1 MVEVFYRID
10 VPEKQRDEK
19 TEYYTLTSMPVPPSS
34 VIIRQGHGWWDYVSN
49 CSRCDE
55 TVLATVDS
63 EAEANRI
70 YGEQRANIL
79 ALGFVYVPSGLWTIP
94 APASA
99 RGLVE
104 A

>member
-1 MVEVFYRID
+1 MVEVFYGTN
-10 VPEKQRDEK
+10 VPEQQQNAK
-19 TEYYTLTSMPVPPSS
+19 TEYYTLTHMFVPSS
-34 VIIRQGHGWWDYVSN
+34 FIVRQGHGWWDHVSN

-70 YGEQRANIL
+70 YGEQRAKIL
-79 ALGFVYVPSGLWTIP
+79 ALGFAHVRSGLWTIP

-99 RGLVE
+99 RG
-104 A
+104 AA